1 MNGNDTFL
9 DINNAHLRVN
19 SGNVQASTFV
29 LDQINIVTSAN
40 TASTVNFNN
49 VTKAFNAASNIEVG
63 TANLFV
69 DTSTSNVGIGTDAP
83 AYTLDVH
90 GTANVEI
97 LQTTSNIVMNGGTF
111 SLGGHMIPT
120 VHQQYDI
127 GTAERKIRHL
137 FLSDNSLWLGDE
149 TRITFSGGKMKF
161 RRRKKNILPRGL
173 VNIGVAAGHAN
184 ETATRTAAL
193 AHAGKT
199 DITEMKLEHWLGY
212 AKTLDPTK
220 DISDVFTEEA
230 DDYEATTASEAFKEI
245 GDDIFSSHNVAIGK
259 STAPTS
265 ALDVVGTV
273 KATAFEGDGSALTGI
288 TSGQWTE
295 SSENIYR
302 SSGNVG
308 VGTDSPAK
316 TLHVAGTM
324 RIANA
329 TTNTET
335 ADIVKIAAVNTTTT
349 TSAPHTS
356 WSQEQKL
363 IAYQPSAYDY
373 FGQQSA
379 VSGDG
384 NTICVGARNEDTT
397 AGDSG
402 AVYVYTYGSG
412 TWTYRARLKASDA
425 QSSDVL
431 GEAGLAISDDGR
443 TIVVAARL
451 EDTGGTDAG
460 AAYVFMSSNSTWTSF
475 TQQKLQA
482 SNKAANDQYCRCD
495 VSGDGNT
502 IIVGAPHEDGPT
514 NSILS
519 SGAAYIYS
527 RSGDSWTEDQILYPS
542 DPIENNYFGVD
553 NALNEDGTVAAI
565 AATGDDT
572 TATDSGAV
580 YIFTKSNGTWSQ
592 ETKLKVTSGGP
603 NASDHWGGVSL
614 SDDGLTL
621 SAGTSNDDTTASNS
635 GAVYVFNKS
644 GGTWSQTVKLK
655 ASDAQQDD
663 KLGGRTRIS
672 GTGDTIV
679 SGAREEDTGVSQAG
693 ATYIFTLTNGT
704 WSQRQKIQASDR
716 ASWDLFGDSVG
727 ISKDGTVICVGA
739 VLEDGGSTDGGS
751 VYAFRGSGGG
761 TTTTTTTIN
770 SRLKVNDTIVATA
783 FEGDGSALTGITS
796 GQWTESG
803 GNIYRSSGNV
813 GIGTTSADTKLHLY
827 ATGSGNVLDFKMS
840 GSWSAGDYYRI
851 IGYNTAKQIQFNYND
866 GMWLSDNNSIRFGCG
881 GTQGTSGLYSERM
894 RITNSGR
901 IGVGTTSPE
910 GKLHI
915 STASGDHNSTDNA
928 LIIGG
933 PTNCTG
939 NTNLRLGCHND
950 YAWIQ
955 SHCAEP
961 LCLNPAGNN
970 VGVNTSNPQSGLHA
984 YVQYSIFGKTN
995 TGSGLVCDDIGYA
1008 KWRQTCGSYH
1018 LTFQRHNSSSSTN
1031 YTSWT
1036 SRGYLHKDY
1045 GNNIMNFTGQHRTF
1059 IGDVPFTQAESKEG
1073 LIVSA
1078 NSDTYI
1084 KMSDGIAYGANAIT
1098 INECLPVVTLSNTSN
1113 DKACFGVISLSEDP
1127 ETREDAFGTFVSVA
1141 EKEKGDTRV
1150 FINSVGEGGIWITNK
1165 NGTLESG
1172 DYVTTSTI
1180 PGYGVKQEDDILHNY
1195 TVAKITMNCN
1205 FNPTLQKVKRI
1216 KKKLTDVKYWVYVS
1230 NVTVTKEEYDNLQ
1243 PEFRRIIQD
1252 EDGNDIY
1259 QTNDRTEW
1267 THNPVEE
1274 DGIIPFTE
1282 IRNELQNDL
1291 DEHGQIQWEDTDD
1304 FEKAYKIRYILPDAT
1319 QISESEYDA
1328 KIAAGEEVY
1337 KAAFVGCTYHCG

>member
-40 TASTVNFNN
+40 TNSTVNFNN

-83 AYTLDVH
+83 LHTLDVRGDMGVSSNLEV
-90 GTANVEI
+90 GTANLFVDT
-97 LQTTSNIVMNGGTF
+97 TTSNVGIGTNAPQDTLHINGGTRI
-111 SLGGHMIPT
+111 SGHILPT
-120 VHQQYDI
+120 VNDTYDL
-127 GTAERKIRHL
+127 GSAEYKIRHL
-137 FLSDNSLWLGDE
+137 FLGDTSLWLGDE
-149 TRITFSGGKMKF
+149 TRITFTGGKMKF
-161 RRRKKNILPRGL
+161 RRRRKNALPRGL
-173 VNIGVAAGHAN
+173 ATIAATHGHTS
-184 ETATRTAAL
+184 EQQTTTAAL
-193 AHAGKT
+193 THAGVST
-199 DITEMKLEHWLGY
+199 VEEMKLEHWIDY
-212 AKTLDPTK
+212 TKTLDETK
-220 DISDVFTEEA
+220 EINDIFTEDA
-230 DDYEATTASEAFKEI
+230 NDYEATTASEAFKEI

-259 STAPTS
+259 TTAPTS

-295 SSENIYR
+295 SSGDIYR

-308 VGTDSPAK
+308 VGTDSPAQ

-335 ADIVKIAAVNTTTT
+335 ADIVKIAAVSTTTT

-363 IAYQPSAYDY
+363 LAYSPSSYDY

-425 QSSDVL
+425 QASDVL

-451 EDTGGTDAG
+451 EDTGGTNAG
-460 AAYVFMSSNSTWTSF
+460 AAYVFMSTNSTWTSSI

-482 SNKAANDQYCRCD
+482 SNKAADDQFCRCD
-495 VSGDGNT
+495 ISGDGNT

-514 NSILS
+514 NSVAS

-527 RSGDSWTEDQILYPS
+527 RSGNSWSEDQILYPS
-542 DPIENNYFGVD
+542 DPVVNNYFGVD

-572 TATDSGAV
+572 SATDSGAV

-592 ETKLKVTSGGP
+592 ETKLKITNGGP
-603 NASDHWGGVSL
+603 NASDSWGGVSL

-621 SAGTSNDDTTASNS
+621 SAGTGNDDTTASNS

-655 ASDAQQDD
+655 ASNAGAND

-679 SGAREEDTGVSQAG
+679 AGAREEDTGTTNAG
-693 ATYIFTLTNGT
+693 SAYIFTLNNGT
-704 WSQRQKIQASDR
+704 WTQRQQIQASDR
-716 ASWDLFGDSVG
+716 ASGDLFGDSVG
-727 ISKDGTVICVGA
+727 ISKDGTVISVGA

-761 TTTTTTTIN
+761 TTTTTTTID

-796 GQWTESG
+796 GQWTESS

-813 GIGTTSADTKLHLY
+813 G
-827 ATGSGNVLDFKMS
+827 
-840 GSWSAGDYYRI
+840 
-851 IGYNTAKQIQFNYND
+851 
-866 GMWLSDNNSIRFGCG
+866 
-881 GTQGTSGLYSERM
+881 
-894 RITNSGR
+894 
-901 IGVGTTSPE
+901 VGITSP
-910 GKLHI
+910 
-915 STASGDHNSTDNA
+915 
-928 LIIGG
+928 
-933 PTNCTG
+933 
-939 NTNLRLGCHND
+939 D
-950 YAWIQ
+950 YK
-955 SHCAEP
+955 
-961 LCLNPAGNN
+961 
-970 VGVNTSNPQSGLHA
+970 LHA
-984 YVQYSIFGKTN
+984 YTNTTGSNLMELEHDGTTTSGGPSGTNDWMQFRYGGRVGMTIKAPNNSVNTPVTFVTNNAFKFMVDSNDTLTMDYNGNVGIGTSSPALGFHVNVQYQIAGLTTSQ
-995 TGSGLVCDDIGYA
+995 SGIIYNDIGTA
-1008 KWRQTCGSYH
+1008 KWRQKTGGYR
-1018 LTFQRHNSSSSTN
+1018 LNFERHSSTSASN

-1036 SRGYLHKDY
+1036 ARGYLDQ
-1045 GNNIMNFTGQHRTF
+1045 NASNVRMNFTGQHRTF
-1059 IGDVPFTQAESKEG
+1059 IKGVPFSKALDKEG

-1078 NSDTYI
+1078 NNDTYI
-1084 KMSDGIAYGANAIT
+1084 KMSDGITYGANAIT
-1098 INECLPVVTLSNTSN
+1098 INECLPVVTLSQTAN

-1127 ETREDAFGTFVSVA
+1127 ETREEAAGAFVSIID
-1141 EKEKGDTRV
+1141 KEMGDTRV
-1150 FINSVGEGGIWITNK
+1150 FINSVGEGGIWITDK

-1195 TVAKITMNCN
+1195 TVAKMTMNCD

-1216 KKKLTDVKYWVYVS
+1216 KKKLVDVQYWVHVS
-1230 NVTVTKEEYDNLQ
+1230 NVTVTKEQYDELQ

-1267 THNPVEE
+1267 THDPVEE
-1274 DGIIPFTE
+1274 DGIETYTE
-1282 IRNELQNDL
+1282 IRNELQNEL

-1304 FEKAYKIRYILPDAT
+1304 FEKAYKIRYILPNAS

-1328 KIAAGEEVY
+1328 KIAAGEEAY

>member
-1 MNGNDTFL
+1 MNGIDTFL

-40 TASTVNFNN
+40 TATTVNFNN

-83 AYTLDVH
+83 LDTLH
-90 GTANVEI
+90 I
-97 LQTTSNIVMNGGTF
+97 NGGT
-111 SLGGHMIPT
+111 LIGGHILPT
-120 VHQQYDI
+120 QHQQFDI
-127 GTAERKIRHL
+127 GSAERKIRHL
-137 FLSDNSLWLGDE
+137 FLSNNSLWLGDE
-149 TRITFSGGKMKF
+149 TRITFTGGKMKF

-173 VNIGVAAGHAN
+173 RTIGIAAGHAN
-184 ETATRTAAL
+184 EAATRTAAL

-212 AKTLDPTK
+212 AKSLDPTK

-259 STAPTS
+259 TTAPTS

-288 TSGQWTE
+288 VAGQWTE
-295 SSENIYR
+295 SSGDIQRSSGNVGIGKAPDSGKKLDVNGTVKATAFEGDGSALTGIVAGQWTESSGDIYR

-308 VGTDSPAK
+308 VGTNSPAK

-329 TTNTET
+329 TTNTDT
-335 ADIVKIAAVNTTTT
+335 TDIVKIAAVNTTTT

-363 IAYQPSAYDY
+363 IAHQPSSYDY

-425 QSSDVL
+425 QASDIL

-451 EDTGGTDAG
+451 EDTGGTNAG
-460 AAYVFMSSNSTWTSF
+460 AAYVFMSTNSNWTSTI

-482 SNKAANDQYCRCD
+482 SNKAADDQFCRCD

-514 NSILS
+514 NSVAS

-527 RSGDSWTEDQILYPS
+527 RSGNSWSEDQILYPS
-542 DPIENNYFGVD
+542 DPVVNNYFGVD

-572 TATDSGAV
+572 SATDSGAV

-592 ETKLKVTSGGP
+592 ETKLKITNGGP

-644 GGTWSQTVKLK
+644 NGTWSQTVKLK
-655 ASDAQQDD
+655 ASNAGAND

-679 SGAREEDTGVSQAG
+679 SGAREEDTGTTNAG
-693 ATYIFTLTNGT
+693 SAYIFTLNNGT
-704 WSQRQKIQASDR
+704 WSQRQQIQASDR
-716 ASWDLFGDSVG
+716 ASGDLFGDSVG
-727 ISKDGTVICVGA
+727 ISKDGTVISVGA
-739 VLEDGGSTDGGS
+739 VLEHGGGTDSGS
-751 VYAFRGSGGG
+751 AYVFRGSGGG
-761 TTTTTTTIN
+761 TTTTTTTID

-813 GIGTTSADTKLHLY
+813 GIGIDPSSNAKFQV
-827 ATGSGNVLDFKMS
+827 SGGKVIF
-840 GSWSAGDYYRI
+840 GDVG
-851 IGYNTAKQIQFNYND
+851 GYNSAVQDAQVTI
-866 GMWLSDNNSIRFGCG
+866 G
-881 GTQGTSGLYSERM
+881 GTHNSSTYYNTDGQVKLLITGGDNDSYSPYYIKCEDENGQDQFYIKGATSDGGSNGILYSR
-894 RITNSGR
+894 
-901 IGVGTTSPE
+901 
-910 GKLHI
+910 
-915 STASGDHNSTDNA
+915 
-928 LIIGG
+928 
-933 PTNCTG
+933 
-939 NTNLRLGCHND
+939 
-950 YAWIQ
+950 
-955 SHCAEP
+955 
-961 LCLNPAGNN
+961 NN
-970 VGVNTSNPQSGLHA
+970 VGIGTTTARAGLHA
-984 YVQYSIFGKTN
+984 YVQYPIFGKTT
-995 TGSGLVCDDIGYA
+995 TGSGIICDDIGYA
-1008 KWRQTCGSYH
+1008 KWRQTCGGYH
-1018 LTFQRHNSSSSTN
+1018 LTFARHNSSSSTN

-1045 GNNIMNFTGQHRTF
+1045 GNNRLNFTGQHRTF

-1098 INECLPVVTLSNTSN
+1098 INECLPVVTLSQTAN

-1150 FINSVGEGGIWITNK
+1150 FINSVGEGGIWISNK

-1195 TVAKITMNCN
+1195 TVAKMTMNCD

-1216 KKKLTDVKYWVYVS
+1216 KKKLTDVQYWVHVS

-1267 THNPVEE
+1267 THDPVEE
-1274 DGIIPFTE
+1274 DGIETYTE
-1282 IRNELQNDL
+1282 IRNELQNEL

-1328 KIAAGEEVY
+1328 KIAAGEEAY

>member
-40 TASTVNFNN
+40 TNSTVNFNN

-83 AYTLDVH
+83 LDTLH
-90 GTANVEI
+90 I
-97 LQTTSNIVMNGGTF
+97 NGGT
-111 SLGGHMIPT
+111 LIGGHILPT
-120 VHQQYDI
+120 QHQQFDI
-127 GTAERKIRHL
+127 GSAERKIRHL

-173 VNIGVAAGHAN
+173 RTIGIAAGHAN
-184 ETATRTAAL
+184 EAATRTAAL

-199 DITEMKLEHWLGY
+199 DITEMKLEHWVKY
-212 AKTLDPTK
+212 AKTLDATK

-288 TSGQWTE
+288 VAGQWTE
-295 SSENIYR
+295 SSGDIYR

-363 IAYQPSAYDY
+363 IAYSPSSYDY

-451 EDTGGTDAG
+451 EDTGGTSAG
-460 AAYVFMSSNSTWTSF
+460 AAYVFMSTNSNWTSTI

-482 SNKAANDQYCRCD
+482 SNKAADDQFCRCD

-514 NSILS
+514 NSVAS

-527 RSGDSWTEDQILYPS
+527 RSGNSWSEDQILYPS
-542 DPIENNYFGVD
+542 DPIVNNYFGVD
-553 NALNEDGTVAAI
+553 NALNLDGTVAAI

-572 TATDSGAV
+572 SATDSGAV

-592 ETKLKVTSGGP
+592 EAKLKVTSGGP
-603 NASDHWGGVSL
+603 NASDSWGGVSL

-621 SAGTSNDDTTASNS
+621 SAGTGGDDTTASNS

-655 ASDAQQDD
+655 ASNAGADD

-679 SGAREEDTGVSQAG
+679 SGAREEDTGVNQAG
-693 ATYIFTLTNGT
+693 SAYIFTLNNGT
-704 WSQRQKIQASDR
+704 WTQRQQIQASDR

-727 ISKDGTVICVGA
+727 ISKDGTVISVGA
-739 VLEDGGSTDGGS
+739 VLEDGGGTDSGS

-761 TTTTTTTIN
+761 TTTTTTMID
-770 SRLKVNDTIVATA
+770 SKLKVNDTIVATA

-813 GIGTTSADTKLHLY
+813 GIGTTSAGTKLHLY

-840 GSWSAGDYYRI
+840 GSWSSGVYYRI
-851 IGYNTAKQIQFNYND
+851 IGYNTDKQIQFSYND

-881 GTQGTSGLYSERM
+881 GTQAASGVYSERM
-894 RITNSGR
+894 RITN
-901 IGVGTTSPE
+901 
-910 GKLHI
+910 
-915 STASGDHNSTDNA
+915 
-928 LIIGG
+928 
-933 PTNCTG
+933 
-939 NTNLRLGCHND
+939 
-950 YAWIQ
+950 
-955 SHCAEP
+955 
-961 LCLNPAGNN
+961 AGN
-970 VGVNTSNPQSGLHA
+970 VGIGTSTVRAGLHA
-984 YVQYSIFGKTN
+984 YVQYPIFGKTT
-995 TGSGLVCDDIGYA
+995 TGSGIICDDIGYA

-1018 LTFQRHNSSSSTN
+1018 LTFARHNSSSSTN

-1045 GNNIMNFTGQHRTF
+1045 GNNRLNFTGQHRTF

-1098 INECLPVVTLSNTSN
+1098 INECLPVVTLSQTAN

-1150 FINSVGEGGIWITNK
+1150 FINSVGEGGIWISNK

-1180 PGYGVKQEDDILHNY
+1180 PGYGVKQDDDILHNY
-1195 TVAKITMNCN
+1195 TVAKITMNCD

-1216 KKKLTDVKYWVYVS
+1216 KKKLTDVQYWVHVS

-1267 THNPVEE
+1267 THDPVEE
-1274 DGIIPFTE
+1274 DGIETYTE
-1282 IRNELQNDL
+1282 IRNELQNEM

-1328 KIAAGEEVY
+1328 KIAAGEEAY